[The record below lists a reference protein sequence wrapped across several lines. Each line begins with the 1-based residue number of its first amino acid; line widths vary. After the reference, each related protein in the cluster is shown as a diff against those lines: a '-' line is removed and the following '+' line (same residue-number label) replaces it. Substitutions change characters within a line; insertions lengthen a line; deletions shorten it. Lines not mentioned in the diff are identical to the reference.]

1 MEINTMTKA
10 RKKLQEAIQNH
21 GSEAVSDSTGICRA
35 ALYNYVG
42 SQEKTM
48 KMSVERCLK
57 LSEYLGVNMANLRE
71 WWEEV

>member
-1 MEINTMTKA
+1 MTKA
-10 RKKLQEAIQNH
+10 RKKLQEAIQKN
-21 GSEAVSDSTGICRA
+21 GVEAVSSSTGICRA

-48 KMSVERCLK
+48 KMSMHSCLK
-57 LSEYLGVNMANLRE
+57 LSAYLGINMKDISE

>member
-1 MEINTMTKA
+1 MTKA
-10 RKKLQEAIQNH
+10 RKKLQEAIRNN
-21 GSEAVSDSTGICRA
+21 GVEAVSNSTGICRA

-48 KMSVERCLK
+48 KMSIKSCLK
-57 LSEYLGVNMANLRE
+57 LSAYLGINMKNLSE